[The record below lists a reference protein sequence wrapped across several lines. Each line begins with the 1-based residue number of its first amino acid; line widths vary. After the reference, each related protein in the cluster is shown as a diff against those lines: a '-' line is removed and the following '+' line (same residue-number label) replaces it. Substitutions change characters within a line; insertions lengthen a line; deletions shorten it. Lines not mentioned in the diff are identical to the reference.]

1 METFHIILQSKRL
14 VVLGNRWQ
22 SLHKSSLNIKFFR
35 SKLLSI
41 GNKDSFYCQKQ
52 SPRGVHKNLK
62 QRLWHRCS
70 PVNFAKFLRTPFF
83 IEHIWWLLLYCDL
96 PVNLNSIFMTLSIIC
111 DGAFLGTPLTIFT
124 KNLYRMYFRVPIYL
138 LNHLSY

>member
-1 METFHIILQSKRL
+1 METFHIILQSNRL
-14 VVLGNRWQ
+14 VVFGNRWQ

-41 GNKDSFYCQKQ
+41 GIKDSFYCQKQ

-62 QRLWHRCS
+62 QSLWHKCS

-96 PVNLNSIFMTLSIIC
+96 PVNLNSVFMTQKAESLWILLISEGMKWEHWPESRSLSNWQEQPPEV
-111 DGAFLGTPLTIFT
+111 L
-124 KNLYRMYFRVPIYL
+124 
-138 LNHLSY
+138 